1 MSIARKHTGKVAQK
15 EVDGV
20 NGRPAK
26 KLKLEQEEEEKD
38 VEDKG
43 KKVKVG
49 EKIAKKEKAGE
60 EKVKAGEEKA
70 KKKKAGEETAKK
82 VKAGE
87 EKAKKEKTVEE
98 TANNENAGEQ
108 KKVEEM
114 EDDLDHGVSDE
125 EAMEIS
131 EEQPS
136 KGALDKSYHTV
147 IHTFAW
153 DVLYCTDMGGDMTV
167 VDSCFCR

>member
-153 DVLYCTDMGGDMTV
+153 DV
-167 VDSCFCR
+167 